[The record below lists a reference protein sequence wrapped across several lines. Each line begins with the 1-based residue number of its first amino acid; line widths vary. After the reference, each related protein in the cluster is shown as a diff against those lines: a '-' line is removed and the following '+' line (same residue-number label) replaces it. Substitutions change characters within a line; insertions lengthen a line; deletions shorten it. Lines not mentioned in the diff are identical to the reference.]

1 LRDHEA
7 GAKTEEVCRRRG
19 ISSAE
24 EEIQDDGQVG
34 IISETDSGEEST
46 EESGQG
52 PVIHEPPDGER
63 RKFYFDGGQVEIAAH
78 LVYELD
84 PSGKPLRVVR
94 YTDYAAETVRTL
106 AASLRELRERWS
118 DADQRSEIIK
128 ALNERGIGFD
138 ALAEAAEQPGADPF
152 DLLCYLAFNAP
163 LRTRRERAQLMK
175 QKHKD
180 FFTRY
185 TPEARQILE
194 ELLEKYAEYG
204 DAQFVLPDVLRVPPV
219 SLHGQPGEIIR
230 SFGGPDQLRE
240 AVTQLQGYLY
250 GS

>member
-1 LRDHEA
+1 
-7 GAKTEEVCRRRG
+7 
-19 ISSAE
+19 
-24 EEIQDDGQVG
+24 
-34 IISETDSGEEST
+34 
-46 EESGQG
+46 
-52 PVIHEPPDGER
+52 
-63 RKFYFDGGQVEIAAH
+63 
-78 LVYELD
+78 
-84 PSGKPLRVVR
+84 
-94 YTDYAAETVRTL
+94 
-106 AASLRELRERWS
+106 
-118 DADQRSEIIK
+118 
-128 ALNERGIGFD
+128 
-138 ALAEAAEQPGADPF
+138 
-152 DLLCYLAFNAP
+152 
-163 LRTRRERAQLMK
+163 MK
-175 QKHKD
+175 QKHKN